1 MKGNRKN
8 MWMTLLRFAP
18 LLICAVCMGVYL
30 FSGKDF
36 SAEGLAALVPPEPFW
51 AALFMIALYA
61 FKSLTIMFPIVVL
74 NVLGGFLFSPWTA
87 LLVNSIGLLAELAI
101 PYTIGRWCGADYVS
115 RLRRK
120 YPKLDELIQN
130 RPHNRMFAVFFLRI
144 IACLPEDAISM
155 YFGASKTPFL
165 PYMLLSFLGT
175 LPSLAAAT
183 LLGSS
188 ISNPA
193 SPRFWIAAVLTVGM
207 AVVSFVIYGVWCK
220 MKKRKEDAS

>member
-1 MKGNRKN
+1 MKGNRKSI
-8 MWMTLLRFAP
+8 WLTVLRFVP

-36 SAEGLAALVPPEPFW
+36 SAEGLASLVPSEPFL

-61 FKSLTIMFPIVVL
+61 FKSLTIVFPIAVL
-74 NVLGGFLFSPWTA
+74 NVLGGFLFEPWTA
-87 LLVNSIGLLAELAI
+87 LLVNSLGLLAELAI
-101 PYTIGRWCGADYVS
+101 PYGIGRWCGADYAS

-120 YPKLDELIQN
+120 YPKLDELITSQ
-130 RPHNRMFAVFFLRI
+130 PHNRMFMVFFLRI
-144 IACLPEDAISM
+144 IACLPGDAISM
-155 YFGASKTPFL
+155 YFGASRTAFL

-188 ISNPA
+188 IADPT
-193 SPRFWIAAVLTVGM
+193 SPRFWIAAALTVGM
-207 AVVSFVIYGVWCK
+207 SVISFAVYAVW
-220 MKKRKEDAS
+220 RKTKIRKGDAS